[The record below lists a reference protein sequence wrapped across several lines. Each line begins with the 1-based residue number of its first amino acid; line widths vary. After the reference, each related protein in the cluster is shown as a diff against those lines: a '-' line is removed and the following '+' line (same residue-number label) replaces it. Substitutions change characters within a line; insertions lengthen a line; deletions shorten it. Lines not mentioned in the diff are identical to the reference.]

1 MKSRKLARRYATA
14 LGELAVERGD
24 LDAVERDLRAVAQL
38 LSEQVGFRRV
48 IESENV
54 TIEEKLRIVREAF
67 QGRVSPL
74 SLNFL
79 LLVISKRREDAL
91 LDMLDEFFA
100 FADEKRGV
108 VEVEIASAH
117 PLSDEESQSISD
129 KLAQVT
135 GKKVRLTT
143 REDGDLIGGIVAR
156 IGDLVMDG
164 SVRSRL
170 ARLGEQLKRAQLN

>member
-14 LGELAVERGD
+14 LGELAVERGT
-24 LDAVERDLRAVAQL
+24 LEAVEQDLRAFQRVYG
-38 LSEQVGFRRV
+38 EQIAFRRV

-54 TIEEKLRIVREAF
+54 TKEEKIRIVREAF
-67 QGRVSPL
+67 ENRVSPL

-79 LLVISKRREDAL
+79 LLVINKRREDAL

-108 VEVEIASAH
+108 VEVEVASAQ
-117 PLSDEESQSISD
+117 PLSDEQSQAISE
-129 KLAQVT
+129 KLEQVT
-135 GKKVRLTT
+135 GRKVRLTT
-143 REDGDLIGGIVAR
+143 REDGDLIGGLVAR

>member
-14 LGELAVERGD
+14 LGELAVERGH
-24 LDAVERDLRAVAQL
+24 LDEVERDLRAVR
-38 LSEQVGFRRV
+38 QVLGEEVAFRRV

-54 TIEEKLRIVREAF
+54 TQEEKLRIVREALE
-67 QGRVSPL
+67 GRVSPL

-79 LLVISKRREDAL
+79 LLVVSKRREAAL
-91 LDMLDEFFA
+91 IDMLDEFFA
-100 FADEKRGV
+100 YADEKRGV
-108 VEVEIASAH
+108 VEVEVTAAR
-117 PLSDEESQSISD
+117 PLSGEESQAIQE
-129 KLAQVT
+129 KLSHVI
-135 GKKVRLTT
+135 GKAVRLTT

>member
-1 MKSRKLARRYATA
+1 LRSRKLARRYATA
-14 LGELAVERGD
+14 LGELAVERGN
-24 LDAVERDLRAVAQL
+24 LDVVEQDLRAFQQVFG
-38 LSEQVGFRRV
+38 EQPAFRRV

-54 TIEEKLRIVREAF
+54 TREEKIRIVREAF
-67 QGRVSPL
+67 TDRLSPL
-74 SLNFL
+74 ALNFL

-91 LDMLDEFFA
+91 FDMLDEFFA

-108 VEVEIASAH
+108 VEVEISAAH
-117 PLSDEESQSISD
+117 ALSEDQSRAISE
-129 KLAQVT
+129 KLSQVT
-135 GKKVRLTT
+135 GKEVRLTT
-143 REDGDLIGGIVAR
+143 REDGDLIGGLVAR